1 VEMGAASFLLCQDN
15 MREFLTL
22 KDFFLEYK
30 WRYVLGIIWVL
41 IVDSLQL
48 VTPRLLGIFT
58 DELLSAQPDT
68 GTLHL
73 YIFIILAAAAGI
85 AFFRYLWRL
94 YIIGT
99 SRLLEKHLREKLFDH
114 LQGLS
119 TRFYLKRK
127 TGDLMAHITNDIT
140 AVRTSLGFSVVMLI
154 DSIFVSAAAVI
165 IMFVTADIRLTLL
178 ALIPF
183 PLLAIAFQKLG
194 KRVYRRFLSLQGA
207 FADMTGVV
215 QENITASRVV
225 KAFALEEKM
234 KESFEESSR
243 KYVEENFALYK
254 LWGLY
259 NPLIYLFS
267 ITTFI
272 IVLLYGGN
280 LVMQGEISI
289 GDFVAFNGY
298 LALLT
303 WPMLAFGWVINIS
316 QRGRASMER
325 INRLL
330 QTMPEITDHP
340 SAPGGSGYN
349 DDQTPGQN
357 GSSDS
362 RHHSSPSLSFT
373 NPQVP
378 GSTPEGDIVFENV
391 TFRYEKDQLPVLD
404 KLNLTF
410 AYGKINGITGRTGSG
425 KSTLFYLI
433 LRLFD
438 PDEGTILVNNI
449 PLKQVPLKSWRKK
462 LGYVP
467 QDNFIF
473 STTIAE
479 NIAFAYPDASLAEI
493 KNAAKLAALDEEIEA
508 FPEGYETMVG
518 ERGITLSGGQ
528 QQRLALARVLLL
540 NPPFLLIDDAFSS
553 VDVYTEE
560 AIINNLRQISRDT
573 TIIIITHRIKSLQL
587 ADKIMVLDDGKMSEE
602 GSHEELLAQEGFYS
616 EIFSQQAWERL

>member
-1 VEMGAASFLLCQDN
+1 MK
-15 MREFLTL
+15 EFLTL
-22 KDFFLEYK
+22 KDFFIEHK
-30 WRYVLGIIWVL
+30 RRYIFGIIWVL
-41 IVDSLQL
+41 LVDALQL

-58 DELLSAQPDT
+58 DELLSAQPDRSA
-68 GTLHL
+68 LQL
-73 YIFIILAAAAGI
+73 YIFFILAAAGGI

-99 SRLLEKHLREKLFDH
+99 SRLLEKYLREKLFNH
-114 LQGLS
+114 LQELS
-119 TRFYLKRK
+119 PKFYLKRK
-127 TGDLMAHITNDIT
+127 TGELMAHITNDIT

-154 DSIFVSAAAVI
+154 DSIFITVAAVT
-165 IMFVTADIRLTLL
+165 IMFITADIRLTLL

-183 PLLAIAFQKLG
+183 PLLAFAFQQLG
-194 KRVYRRFLSLQGA
+194 KRVYKSFLSLQEA
-207 FADMTGVV
+207 FGDMTSVV

-225 KAFALEEKM
+225 KSFALEEKV
-234 KESFEESSR
+234 KTQFEDSS
-243 KYVEENFALYK
+243 KNYMAENFSLYK

-272 IVLLYGGN
+272 IVLLYGGS
-280 LVMQGEISI
+280 LVMQEEISI

-330 QTMPEITDHP
+330 QTESEIIDHFP
-340 SAPGGSGYN
+340 DPN
-349 DDQTPGQN
+349 FQ
-357 GSSDS
+357 SSE
-362 RHHSSPSLSFT
+362 L
-373 NPQVP
+373 
-378 GSTPEGDIVFENV
+378 EGDLDFQKV
-391 TFRYEKDQLPVLD
+391 TFRYEEDQSPVLD
-404 KLNLTF
+404 NISLSILH
-410 AYGKINGITGRTGSG
+410 GKINGITGRTGSG

-433 LRLFD
+433 LRLFEPEAGD
-438 PDEGTILVNNI
+438 ILVNNYSLRKI
-449 PLKQVPLKSWRKK
+449 PLKNWRKM

-479 NIAFAYPDASLAEI
+479 NIAFAYPEASLEDI

-508 FPEGYETMVG
+508 FPDGYYTVVG

-540 NPPFLLIDDAFSS
+540 NPAFLLIDDAFSS
-553 VDVYTEE
+553 VDILTEE
-560 AIINNLRQISRDT
+560 LIISNLREISNDT
-573 TIIIITHRIKSLQL
+573 TIIIITHRTKSLQL
-587 ADKIMVLDDGKMSEE
+587 ADKIMVLEEGKLSEE
-602 GSHEELLAQEGFYS
+602 GTHEELLSQKGFYS
-616 EIFSQQAWERL
+616 DIYSQQSWERL

>member
-1 VEMGAASFLLCQDN
+1 

-22 KDFFLEYK
+22 KDFFLEHK
-30 WRYVLGIIWVL
+30 SRYILGIIWVI

-58 DELLSAQPDT
+58 DELLSAQPDRN
-68 GTLHL
+68 TLHL
-73 YIFIILAAAAGI
+73 YIFLILAAAGGI
-85 AFFRYLWRL
+85 ALFRFLWRL

-99 SRLLEKHLREKLFDH
+99 SRLLEKHLREKLFNH
-114 LQGLS
+114 LQELS
-119 TRFYLKRK
+119 PKFYLKRK
-127 TGDLMAHITNDIT
+127 TGELMAHITNDIT
-140 AVRTSLGFSVVMLI
+140 AVRTSLGFSIVMLI
-154 DSIFVSAAAVI
+154 DSIFVTAAAVI
-165 IMFVTADIRLTLL
+165 VMFITADIRLTLL

-183 PLLAIAFQKLG
+183 PLLAISFQKLG
-194 KRVYRRFLSLQGA
+194 KGVYKRFLTLQATFG
-207 FADMTGVV
+207 DMTNTA

-225 KAFALEEKM
+225 KAFALEEKE
-234 KESFEESSR
+234 KTHFAKSSR
-243 KYVEENFALYK
+243 KYMEENFSLYK

-259 NPLIYLFS
+259 NPLIYLFGIS
-267 ITTFI
+267 TFI

-289 GDFVAFNGY
+289 GDFVSFNGY

-330 QTMPEITDHP
+330 QTTPEIKDSSPNPHFK
-340 SAPGGSGYN
+340 
-349 DDQTPGQN
+349 
-357 GSSDS
+357 SSD
-362 RHHSSPSLSFT
+362 L
-373 NPQVP
+373 
-378 GSTPEGDIVFENV
+378 EGNIDFQKV
-391 TFRYEKDQLPVLD
+391 TFRYEAGQPPVLD
-404 KLNLTF
+404 NLSLSIRH
-410 AYGKINGITGRTGSG
+410 GKINGITGRTGSG

-433 LRLFD
+433 LRLFE
-438 PDEGTILVNNI
+438 PEEGHILVNNHSLNRI
-449 PLKQVPLKSWRKK
+449 PLKSWRKM

-479 NIAFAYPDASLAEI
+479 NIAFAHPEASLEEI

-508 FPEGYETMVG
+508 FPGGYNTLVG

-540 NPPFLLIDDAFSS
+540 NPAFLLIDDAFSS
-553 VDVYTEE
+553 VDIFTEE
-560 AIINNLRQISRDT
+560 AIISNLRKISNNT

-587 ADKIMVLDDGKMSEE
+587 ADRIMVLEE
-602 GSHEELLAQEGFYS
+602 GKLAEEGNHEELLSRKGFYS
-616 EIFSQQAWERL
+616 EIFSQQIWDRL